1 MMHRKSR
8 QISLVKTDLH
18 SIKVDG
24 VFHHTPVLAS
34 FIADALIQNPDG
46 VYVDGTVGG
55 GGHAAALLERLSPR
69 GRILGFDKDSDA
81 VVAVRRR
88 FEGNCQFSVIQ
99 SNFEDIPFQLDH
111 YGISHVHG
119 ILLDLGVSSYQ
130 LDTVSRGFSF
140 MTDGPLDMRMDQ
152 SLKTT
157 ARDLVNDMTQNELAE
172 VFFVFGEERFARPIA
187 RAIVQARSRQPIE
200 TTAQLAE
207 IIRSVVH
214 YGPINKSCARV
225 FQALRIALNRELDVL
240 QATLTPLV
248 SRLTGGGRLAVLS
261 YHSLEDRIVKQTFQ
275 ALAKGCV
282 CPSDWPQCVCGKK
295 PAVSFF
301 AKRIISAPEAE
312 VAKNPRARSAK
323 LRLVERLTD
332 GLTGLPVS
340 I

>member
-1 MMHRKSR
+1 M
-8 QISLVKTDLH
+8 Q
-18 SIKVDG
+18 DG
-24 VFHHTPVLAS
+24 EFHHVPVLAA
-34 FIADALIQNPDG
+34 FIVEALVRNPDG
-46 VYVDGTVGG
+46 VYVDGTVGA

-81 VVAVRRR
+81 VAAVRRR
-88 FEGNCQFSVIQ
+88 FEGHHQFKVIQ
-99 SNFEDIPFQLDH
+99 ANFEDIPFHLDD
-111 YGISHVHG
+111 YGITHVDG

-152 SLKTT
+152 SLKKT
-157 ARDLVNDMTQNELAE
+157 ACDLVNDMTQSELAE

-240 QATLTPLV
+240 QASLTPLV
-248 SRLTGGGRLAVLS
+248 SRLRGGGRLAVLS
-261 YHSLEDRIVKQTFQ
+261 YHSLEDRIVKRFLKEAATPAQPP
-275 ALAKGCV
+275 KGV
-282 CPSDWPQCVCGKK
+282 PVRAADLPLSCPMPGMHLWNSHPRVFLPIEATGRSTCPYCG
-295 PAVSFF
+295 ATYS
-301 AKRIISAPEAE
+301 
-312 VAKNPRARSAK
+312 
-323 LRLVERLTD
+323 LVR
-332 GLTGLPVS
+332 
-340 I
+340 